1 MVFWVTAF
9 LDFPADEFDS
19 EVAFWSD
26 VTGYAVSPA
35 RGGNGEFATLMPP
48 DGDAFLRVQ
57 RLADG
62 PSRIHVDLHV
72 DDPSTAAQRAVELGA
87 EVVGQPDPGHVV
99 VLSSPGGFTFCFV
112 REPDVVRPLPGVWTG
127 DSWSIFDQVCFDI
140 PADRYETECAF
151 WAALTG
157 WELRRSPVAEE
168 FGFVVRPRGC
178 PIRILLQRLGDRDGR
193 VRAHPRPGL
202 LRPSD
207 RDWPACRAR
216 CGAGPGARTVDCAAQ
231 SRRIG
236 VLPHRPQ
243 PEDWVARLNLDGW
256 ACPNQLASA

>member
-35 RGGNGEFATLMPP
+35 RGDNAEFATLMPP
-48 DGDAFLRVQ
+48 NGDAFLRVQ

-72 DDPSTAAQRAVELGA
+72 DDPPTAAHRAAELGA
-87 EVVGQPDPGHVV
+87 EVVGRPHPGHVA
-99 VLSSPGGFTFCFV
+99 VLTSPGGFTFCFV
-112 REPDVVRPLPGVWTG
+112 REPAAVRPLPAIWAG
-127 DSWSIFDQVCFDI
+127 DNWSIFDQVCLDI

-151 WAALTG
+151 WSALTG

-168 FGFVVRPRGC
+168 FGFVVRPREI
-178 PIRILLQRLGDRDGR
+178 PIRILLQRLGDPDGR
-193 VRAHPRPGL
+193 VRAHPDLACSDRPTETGRHVGLGAELVRVYERWTVLRSPAGSAYCLTDRNPKTGL
-202 LRPSD
+202 LD
-207 RDWPACRAR
+207 
-216 CGAGPGARTVDCAAQ
+216 
-231 SRRIG
+231 
-236 VLPHRPQ
+236 
-243 PEDWVARLNLDGW
+243 
-256 ACPNQLASA
+256 